1 MRWWA
6 LGFTYKQLL
15 RHLIR
20 LFFTSVSR
28 WGKFIRFSFSALCFA
43 FFLAYT
49 EETHLKRIK
58 SVTNFGIVSQRRK

>member
-28 WGKFIRFSFSALCFA
+28 WGKFIRFT
-43 FFLAYT
+43 YT